1 MEKVNAVFVPPANS
15 DLMLLPCPFC
25 GSTDVVYEQYEHAA
39 GSRWRVCCCGC
50 CATID
55 PGYAQQRCD
64 VAVLWNHRAEQ

>member
-15 DLMLLPCPFC
+15 DLMLMPCPFC
-25 GSTDVVYEQYEHAA
+25 GNTEIVYVRYETLV
-39 GSRWRVCCCGC
+39 GDRWRVCCGGCG
-50 CATID
+50 ATID